1 MKRWIK
7 WGILALIVIILVSF
21 FVGTYNS
28 LIDRRMEVEKAWSN
42 VESQYQR
49 RSDLIPNLVSTVKGY
64 ASHEQ
69 QTFIDVVEQR
79 ANATRPEIT
88 FENLNDETLAKYQA
102 AQGEVGSALGRLLAI
117 GEGYPTL
124 RASENFINLQDEVA
138 GTENRVTKARNDF
151 NGTVKEYN
159 AYLQKF
165 PRNIIAGMF
174 GFTGKSFF
182 AAEVGSEKA
191 PEIKF

>member
-7 WGILALIVIILVSF
+7 WGVVALLVIILVSF

-102 AQGEVGSALGRLLAI
+102 AQSEVGSALGRLLAI

-174 GFTGKSFF
+174 SFTQKSFF
-182 AAEVGSEKA
+182 AAEVGSERA